1 MVVFQRHDHHKK
13 DDNKPKDYVE
23 VITGQ
28 PQQGEDSSSGQ
39 VSYIKRVTGDKRE
52 DEINENLG

>member
-1 MVVFQRHDHHKK
+1 MVVFQHHNHHKK
-13 DDNKPKDYVE
+13 DDNKPKDNVE

-28 PQQGEDSSSGQ
+28 PQQGGDSSSGQ